1 MHLNDASYISFS
13 TYRKNGDSVETPV
26 WFAPDINR
34 DSIEDKNSYY
44 IFSAGEAGKVKRL
57 RNFSRSSIAPCT
69 VTGRILGDWHDSE
82 AVILESDEQIKT
94 AHAALVKHYGWQMR
108 MLDISSKLS
117 GKFNKRA
124 YIKVTLNAPVD

>member
-1 MHLNDASYISFS
+1 MHLNDASDISFS

-34 DSIEDKNSYY
+34 DSIEEKNSYY

-57 RNFSRSSIAPCT
+57 RNFSRSRIAPCT

-94 AHAALVKHYGWQMR
+94 AHAALIKHYGWQMR